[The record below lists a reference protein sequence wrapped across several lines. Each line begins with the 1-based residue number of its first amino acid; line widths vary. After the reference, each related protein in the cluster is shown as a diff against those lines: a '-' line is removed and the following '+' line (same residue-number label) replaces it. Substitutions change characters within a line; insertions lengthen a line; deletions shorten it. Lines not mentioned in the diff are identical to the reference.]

1 MASWSE
7 LQAEFP
13 EKVKDNPNWLD
24 QKLTEE
30 LGKISK
36 LRNDRVVI
44 FYASA
49 FLQKSK
55 KI

>member
-30 LGKISK
+30 LGKFQNFAMTGSSFST
-36 LRNDRVVI
+36 LPL
-44 FYASA
+44 FYK
-49 FLQKSK
+49 KSK